1 MTLGGNSIQNEILR
15 THSLGFLKK
24 LLEDK
29 TTKTNIIWATDAYGE
44 RGRSYE
50 SNQEVQ
56 IELITGVHSDIIK
69 NRAQKELEHQAERT
83 KQHAEVFTP
92 LWICKQMN
100 DITVERYTDNG
111 LCGYIKKSV
120 DSGVKTDLKFYDIE
134 KSFLLAGKRNWPL
147 SKSVSPDARKGTN

>member
-1 MTLGGNSIQNEILR
+1 MIVGIQNEILR
-15 THSLGFLKK
+15 IHSLGFLKK

-69 NRAQKELEHQAERT
+69 NRAQKSWSIRRKEQSSM
-83 KQHAEVFTP
+83 Q
-92 LWICKQMN
+92 
-100 DITVERYTDNG
+100 RYSHRYG
-111 LCGYIKKSV
+111 S
-120 DSGVKTDLKFYDIE
+120 
-134 KSFLLAGKRNWPL
+134 A
-147 SKSVSPDARKGTN
+147 SK

>member
-1 MTLGGNSIQNEILR
+1 MIVGIQNEILR
-15 THSLGFLKK
+15 IHSLGFLKK

-100 DITVERYTDNG
+100 DVTVERYTDNG
-111 LCGYIKKSV
+111 FFGYIKKSV
-120 DSGVKTDLKFYDIE
+120 DSGVKTDFKFYDIE

>member
-1 MTLGGNSIQNEILR
+1 MIVGIQNEILR

-100 DITVERYTDNG
+100 DVTVERYTDNG

-120 DSGVKTDLKFYDIE
+120 DSGVKTDFKFYDIE
-134 KSFLLAGKRNWPL
+134 KGFLLAGKRNWPL
-147 SKSVSPDARKGTN
+147 SKSVSPDVRKGTN

>member
-1 MTLGGNSIQNEILR
+1 MIVGIQNEILR
-15 THSLGFLKK
+15 IRSLGFLKK

-92 LWICKQMN
+92 LWICKQMETKTN
-100 DITVERYTDNG
+100 VKRIPDDREHYFMEYLANG
-111 LCGYIKKSV
+111 RFNMCCSVLQGRGRIK
-120 DSGVKTDLKFYDIE
+120 
-134 KSFLLAGKRNWPL
+134 
-147 SKSVSPDARKGTN
+147 PDALIQLPE